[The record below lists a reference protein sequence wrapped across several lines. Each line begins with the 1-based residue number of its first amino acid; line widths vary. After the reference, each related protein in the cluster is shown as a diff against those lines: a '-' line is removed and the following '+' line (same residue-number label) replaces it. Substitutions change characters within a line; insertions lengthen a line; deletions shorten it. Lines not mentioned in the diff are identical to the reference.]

1 MATQPQKKSSLV
13 PLVII
18 GIVLALTVGG
28 FAWLYSTSK
37 SPAANN
43 STSANGRTNTSSTPR
58 AQATVPANA
67 PAGASPVYAI
77 GQPTATVTIEEF
89 ADFQCP
95 SCASAHPTMKEIQ
108 GAYAG
113 NKNVRFIFRHLPL
126 SIHDKSMDAAAS
138 VEAAGMQGQP
148 KFWAM
153 MDQLMANQQ
162 SWANAPNYKEIWR
175 GYAEKIGLNVQQWE
189 NDASGMGTRGRIELD
204 MARANA
210 IGVRST
216 PTVYINNKQ
225 IPFADV
231 NVSALRQLI
240 DAEIASASQPAPAA
254 TTAPATG
261 SNRPAAPA
269 NTTNTAPAKDA
280 SGEPSKQ

>member
-1 MATQPQKKSSLV
+1 MANQPQKKSSLG

-18 GIVLALTVGG
+18 GIVLALTIGG

-37 SPAANN
+37 SPTAAN
-43 STSANGRTNTSSTPR
+43 TANGNRAANAASTPR
-58 AQATVPANA
+58 AAATVPANA

-77 GQPTATVTIEEF
+77 GQPTAAVTIEEF

-95 SCASAHPTMKEIQ
+95 SCATAHPVMKEIQ

-126 SIHDKSMDAAAS
+126 SIHDKSMDAAAA

-153 MDQLMANQQ
+153 MDQMMSNQQ
-162 SWANAPNYKEIWR
+162 NWANAGNYKELWR
-175 GYAEKIGLNVQQWE
+175 GYAEKIGLDVQRWE

-204 MARANA
+204 ATRARA
-210 IGVRST
+210 IGVSST
-216 PTVYINNKQ
+216 PTVYINNK
-225 IPFADV
+225 PVAFADV
-231 NVSALRQLI
+231 NTPTMRQLI
-240 DAEIASASQPAPAA
+240 DAEIALTAAAAAPAA
-254 TTAPATG
+254 NAPAAN
-261 SNRPAAPA
+261 SN
-269 NTTNTAPAKDA
+269 TNK
-280 SGEPSKQ
+280 